1 MRYVFSTLLLVLLM
15 LGTEGSSAYAQAA
28 AAPPPEKLSEL
39 IKLLDDPAI
48 RSWIANQQKAE
59 VQSPT
64 VETQDVEAWEARA
77 RSRFAALVAAVPAV
91 PSEIAA
97 ASARVRAEASGS
109 GFAPTFILLAA
120 ILAAGL
126 AIEWIFKR
134 FSGHARFGSEI
145 LNKLL
150 LEAGPTLVFILTASI
165 IFLAVPWPPL
175 VRPVVLFSLL
185 AVFAFRIILGVARLA
200 LAAGA
205 ASQIIYR
212 RLMLF
217 TGVLLFGMVLA
228 ALGMKL
234 GVNPDARIVIS
245 LVISVVLLAIA
256 VATVWRVR
264 GFEGDEQP
272 KLLTRVFRTLA
283 LVALWLLWVFNFE
296 GLFWLGIFAAILP
309 RILPAVDS
317 MTRAFVETRWQDE
330 KVNSPRVVLISRG
343 ARAIVIGAAVA
354 WLAFIW
360 HYDPNNLVQRNPMVD
375 TIVGGLFK
383 SVVILLLADLCWEL
397 AKSFIDRKLNSVAN
411 QESLTAVEI
420 ARGSRLRTLLPIFRN
435 ALAAL
440 VLVTAALMV
449 LSEMGVAIG
458 PLIAG
463 AGVFGVAIG
472 FGSQTLVKDI
482 VSGVFYLMDDAFRV
496 GEYIQSGS
504 YKGTVESFSLRSIRL
519 RHHRGPVFTVPFGE
533 LGAVQNMSR
542 DWVIDKFRL
551 RVKFDTDIEK
561 ARKLTKKLGAELL
574 QDPELGPMLIEP
586 LKMKGVEQ
594 ISDFGIEISFSFTA
608 KPGTQTMVRRRAY
621 AMIRRSF
628 AENGLEFAQPTVQVG
643 GDEKADS
650 TAAAA
655 ALRNH
660 QMATEAAQA
669 AAAEGS

>member
-1 MRYVFSTLLLVLLM
+1 MRFVFSTLLLVLLM
-15 LGTEGSSAYAQAA
+15 FGASSTQAQTTS
-28 AAPPPEKLSEL
+28 APPPEKLSEL
-39 IKLLDDPAI
+39 MKLLDDPAI
-48 RSWIANQQKAE
+48 RSWIANQQQAE
-59 VQSPT
+59 VQSP
-64 VETQDVEAWEARA
+64 VVQTQDVEALEARA
-77 RSRFAALVAAVPAV
+77 RGRFAALAAAVPMV
-91 PSEIAA
+91 FSELAA
-97 ASARVRAEASGS
+97 ASARVRAEALGS
-109 GFAPTFILLAA
+109 DFAPTFILLAA

-134 FSGHARFGSEI
+134 ISRHARFGSEI
-145 LNKLL
+145 LNKLVA
-150 LEAGPTLVFILTASI
+150 EAGPTTVFILTASI
-165 IFLAVPWPPL
+165 IFLAVHWPPL

-185 AVFAFRIILGVARLA
+185 AVFAFRIVLGIARLA

-205 ASQIIYR
+205 SGQIVYR

-217 TGVLLFGMVLA
+217 TGVLLFGMVMS

-234 GVNPDARIVIS
+234 GVNPDVRILIS
-245 LVISVVLLAIA
+245 LLISVVLLAISI
-256 VATVWRVR
+256 ATVWRAR
-264 GFEGDEQP
+264 ETETDAQP
-272 KLLTRVFRTLA
+272 KLSTRILRSLM
-283 LVALWLLWVFNFE
+283 LVTLWLLWVFSFD
-296 GLFWLGIFAAILP
+296 GLFWFGIFATVLP
-309 RILPAVDS
+309 RILPAVDR

-330 KVNSPRVVLISRG
+330 TVNSPRVVLISRG
-343 ARAIVIGAAVA
+343 ARALVIGAAVA

-360 HYDPNNLVQRNPMVD
+360 HYDPNNLVPRNPMID
-375 TIVGGLFK
+375 TVIRGLFK

-397 AKSFIDRKLNSVAN
+397 AKSFIDRKLNSASSH
-411 QESLTAVEI
+411 ETLTPVEI
-420 ARGSRLRTLLPIFRN
+420 ARASRLRTLLPIFRN
-435 ALAAL
+435 AFAAL

-449 LSEMGVAIG
+449 LSELGVAIG

-551 RVKFDTDIEK
+551 RVKFDTDIAK
-561 ARKLTKKLGAELL
+561 AKKLTKRLGAEL
-574 QDPELGPMLIEP
+574 QEDPELGPMIIEP

-594 ISDFGIEISFSFTA
+594 INDFGIELSFSFTA

-621 AMIRRSF
+621 AMIRQSF
-628 AENGLEFAQPTVQVG
+628 AENGLEFAQPTIQVG
-643 GDEKADS
+643 GDDKANPV
-650 TAAAA
+650 AAAA
-655 ALRNH
+655 ALRN
-660 QMATEAAQA
+660 QQLAAETAQA
-669 AAAEGS
+669 AEGG